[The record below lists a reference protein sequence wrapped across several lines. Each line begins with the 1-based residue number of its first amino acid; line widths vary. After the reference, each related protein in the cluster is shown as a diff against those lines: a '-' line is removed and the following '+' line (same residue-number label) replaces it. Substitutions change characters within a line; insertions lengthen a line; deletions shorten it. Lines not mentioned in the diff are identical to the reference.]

1 MTVVPNEEELRLNL
15 ERERQARQSAEDRLA
30 ALERELDSLRQQ
42 FSGRQPTEPNP
53 CPHMHGWLLKN
64 VHHAALAT
72 DDTGRITALN
82 LAFHKLFSLPQPIE
96 FYLGKPLSEL
106 EQATELAGFAPH
118 HQVVAQGGSAGDEG
132 TLQNG
137 CIVERE
143 HLHLQTDGD
152 LCGTLWFYR
161 NVTQKRQ
168 HLRKIELQSEL
179 QEEYP
184 NPVLRLSFNGDL
196 IFGNKAGYEFM
207 QQITQSRVEP
217 LKRLLLSQISH
228 LKIKENSTP
237 TTFESY
243 IAKRYYYILIIPM
256 PDKGYFNLYMSDI
269 TERRKAEEALQESK
283 NFVRNIT
290 RTIPNI
296 VYIYDLDEEKCV
308 YMNGQVRKVLG
319 YHENDL
325 ENMSPSMLTTL
336 VDEEQLL
343 NFKEHVSK
351 MIEAKDGAIEET
363 ERKVQA
369 KDGST
374 KILYCRESI
383 FKRKDNGQVKQII
396 GSAEDVTGMREQS
409 LELLRQK
416 EFYESIL
423 NHIPS
428 DVAVFNRQLQYLFL
442 NPAAVQDPQ
451 LRKWI
456 IGKTNEDYSR
466 ERGVPLKRME
476 LRSKHLQ
483 LVLDHKKRVEFEERL
498 LKKDGDYTHHIRRL
512 NPVLNTD
519 GEVGLVIAHGL
530 DITDLRKAQDE
541 IIASEAKNR
550 SILAAIPDLMF
561 IIGQNGDYHYM
572 KNVEQKHLLVPK
584 ESVIGNNIFNLL
596 PRELAS
602 KIMSLIERVLES
614 GFYEKIGYDLQ
625 LPDGLRYYEGR
636 ILKYS
641 DNEVLAIIRDVTEEK
656 NAALEVEEKNEFIRQ
671 VLDASPSL
679 IYVKDSE
686 GKFVLANQE
695 YCKLFEV
702 TLDQLIGSSGLDI
715 HQNPSEAEFYLEID
729 RQVIEE
735 NREIKLQERHTTK
748 TGEVLWF
755 NTTKKPIV
763 TSNGQVR
770 VLGISTNVTEQR
782 LANKRLQNSEEL
794 HRLLSENS
802 KDMVSLHNIDGS
814 YIYISKAV
822 EEMLGYTQ
830 AEVLQMSPRIIIHP
844 DDFNTVYQHGY
855 LVALETRR
863 NTTLQHRMLRSNG
876 SLLWVETSIRPI
888 FDTNNEVT
896 KIQAATRD
904 ITERRKSDE
913 ALQSSEKKYRDL
925 INYSQAYICTHDLNG
940 VIQSA
945 NPYLLNMLGY
955 TNEEMIGHSLF
966 DFFPKDDRAGFY
978 LYLQQFDDKSVV
990 DGVLTILN
998 KEQEERYLYY
1008 QNYKVEEPNM
1018 DPYIIGIAQDITDRM
1033 RTEQQLKKAKDAA
1046 EESARVKENFLAN
1059 MSHEIRTPMNGILG
1073 MAGLL
1078 RKTDLNEV
1086 QLNYLK
1092 IIRQS
1097 ADNLLVVINDILD
1110 IAKIEAGKLDLEE
1123 IPFNLPEA
1131 IQAAFQTLIY
1141 KAEEKELA
1149 YFLQSP
1155 KFNHP
1160 MVIGDP
1166 YRLNQVLLNLL
1177 NNAIKFTEEGNIVM
1191 SSKVLEET
1199 EELLTVQFSVSDTG
1213 IGIPQ
1218 NKIEYIFE
1226 GFTQAYSSTTRKYGG
1241 TGLGLNISKN
1251 LVEMQDGRI
1260 WVNSTENKGS
1270 TFHFVLTYLKAKVQ
1284 QPEMQVEQTD
1294 FSSLGTIDVLLAEDN
1309 EVNIFLAQSILEGWG
1324 AKVDIAHN
1332 GREAVELAE
1341 QKLYDV
1347 VLMDIQMPEL
1357 SGIDATRFIRSFPDA
1372 AKASVPI
1379 IALTANALKGDAEKY
1394 LAAGMNDYISKPF
1407 EEEKLFMKIALNLP
1421 HKRQPL
1427 TANRELAE
1435 NNAMQQIFN
1444 EPLYDLTMLQKMSR
1458 GNEAFL
1464 KRTKQ
1469 LFVDTVPATVTD
1481 MQDKYQQA
1489 DWTGVSAAAHKL
1501 KSTIDTMR
1509 IERLKD
1515 IIRQIES
1522 NAKSQENLEEVRNK
1536 ISYLSEVMDQVIA
1549 QLKAD
1554 IN

>member
-1 MTVVPNEEELRLNL
+1 MSIVPIEDELRQSIA
-15 ERERQARQSAEDRLA
+15 RERQSRLAAEDRVA
-30 ALERELDSLRQQ
+30 ALERELNMLRQQ
-42 FSGRQPTEPNP
+42 QPSIQPDP
-53 CPHMHGWLLKN
+53 QMPGIQAHRWLLQN
-64 VHHAALAT
+64 ISHAALAT
-72 DDTGRITALN
+72 DEAGVILALN
-82 LAFHKLFSLPQPIE
+82 PAFQTLFSLTQPFAYYI
-96 FYLGKPLSEL
+96 GKSLSEL
-106 EQATELAGFAPH
+106 EKSTELSKFVPH
-118 HQVVAQGGSAGDEG
+118 LQVIAHGEACDEG
-132 TLQNG
+132 NLDNG
-137 CIVERE
+137 SIIERE
-143 HLHLQTDGD
+143 HLRMQADGEQC
-152 LCGTLWFYR
+152 LVWIYR
-161 NVTQKRQ
+161 NVTLKRQ
-168 HLRKIELQSEL
+168 HQRKIELQSEL

-184 NPVLRLSFNGDL
+184 NPVLRLCYNGEL
-196 IFGNKAGYEFM
+196 IAGNKAGNEFLHHT
-207 QQITQSRVEP
+207 ITNRIEP
-217 LKRLLLSQISH
+217 FKRLLLSKITQH
-228 LKIKENSTP
+228 NIKENSTSASL
-237 TTFESY
+237 ESF
-243 IAKRYYYILIIPM
+243 INKRHYYILIIPM
-256 PDKGYFNLYMSDI
+256 PDKGYYNLYMSDI
-269 TERRKAEEALQESK
+269 TERKTAEVALRESK

-296 VYIYDLDEEKCV
+296 VYIYDLDESKCV
-308 YMNGQVRKVLG
+308 YMNGQVQKVLG
-319 YHENDL
+319 YAEKEL
-325 ENMSPSMLTTL
+325 EEMPPSMLATL
-336 VDEEQLL
+336 VAEEGLVR
-343 NFKEHVSK
+343 FREHVAK
-351 MIEAKDGAIEET
+351 MTSAKDGAIEEI
-363 ERKVQA
+363 ECDVRA
-369 KDGST
+369 KDGSF
-374 KILYCRESI
+374 KSLYCRESV
-383 FKRKDNGQVKQII
+383 FKRKENGQVKQII
-396 GSAEDVTGMREQS
+396 GSAEDVTSVREQS

-428 DVAVFNRQLQYLFL
+428 DVAVFNSQLQYLFL
-442 NPAAVQDPQ
+442 NPAAVEDPQ
-451 LRKWI
+451 LREWL
-456 IGKTNEDYSR
+456 IGKTNEEYSK
-466 ERGVPLKRME
+466 ERNIPFQRME
-476 LRSKHLQ
+476 SRSKHLQ
-483 LVLDHKKRVEFEERL
+483 LVLDYRKRIEFEERL
-498 LKKDGDYTHHIRRL
+498 QTKDGSHTYHIRRL
-512 NPVLNTD
+512 NPVLNKE
-519 GEVGLVIAHGL
+519 GEVDLVIAHGL
-530 DITDLRKAQDE
+530 SITDLREAQEE

-561 IIGQNGDYHYM
+561 IIDQHGDYMDM

-584 ESVIGNNIFNLL
+584 ERVIGNNVYNIL
-596 PRELAS
+596 PEELAS
-602 KIMSLIERVLES
+602 KFMSLIQLVLKNGS
-614 GFYEKIGYDLQ
+614 HEKIGYDLK
-625 LPDGLRYYEGR
+625 LPEGLRYYDGR
-636 ILKYS
+636 ILKYN
-641 DNEVLAIIRDVTEEK
+641 DTEVLAIIRDVTEEK
-656 NAALEVEEKNEFIRQ
+656 KAALEVEEKNEFIRQ

-679 IYVKDSE
+679 IYVKDKE

-695 YCKLFEV
+695 YCKLFNV

-715 HQNPSEAEFYLEID
+715 HQNTSEAEFYLEID

-735 NREIKLQERHTTK
+735 NREIKLQERHTTH
-748 TGEVLWF
+748 TGDVLWF

-763 TSNGQVR
+763 ASDGQIR

-802 KDMVSLHNIDGS
+802 KDMVSLHNVDGS

-822 EEMLGYTQ
+822 EEMLGYSQ
-830 AEVLQMSPRIIIHP
+830 AEVLQMSPRNVIHP
-844 DDFNTVYQHGY
+844 DDYEKLYQHSY
-855 LVALETRR
+855 LNALNTRR
-863 NTTLQHRMLRSNG
+863 NTTFQHRMLRRDNSM
-876 SLLWVETSIRPI
+876 LWVETNIRPI
-888 FDTNNEVT
+888 FDASGEIS
-896 KIQAATRD
+896 KLQAATRD

-940 VIQSA
+940 IIQSA

-978 LYLQQFDDKSVV
+978 LYLQQFDEKSVV

-1018 DPYIIGIAQDITDRM
+1018 APYIIGIAQDITDRM

-1078 RKTDLNEV
+1078 RKTELNDT

-1149 YFLQSP
+1149 YFMQSP

-1160 MVIGDP
+1160 IVIGDP

-1199 EELLTVQFSVSDTG
+1199 AETLTVQFSVSDTG

-1218 NKIEYIFE
+1218 TKIDYIFE

-1251 LVEMQDGRI
+1251 LVEMQDGKI
-1260 WVNSTENKGS
+1260 WVESTEDSGS
-1270 TFHFVLTYLKAKVQ
+1270 TFHFVLTYPKSQ
-1284 QPEMQVEQTD
+1284 IQEPELQEEQID
-1294 FSSLGTIDVLLAEDN
+1294 FTSLGTIDVLLAEDN

-1324 AKVDIAHN
+1324 AKVDIALN

-1357 SGIDATRFIRSFPDA
+1357 SGIDATHFIRSFSDA

-1427 TANRELAE
+1427 AANKESAQH
-1435 NNAMQQIFN
+1435 NTMQQISN

-1481 MQDKYQQA
+1481 MKEKYDQA

-1515 IIRQIES
+1515 IVRQIEN
-1522 NAKSQENLEEVRNK
+1522 NAKVQENLDGIGTN
-1536 ISYLSEVMDQVIA
+1536 ISYLSEVMDMVIA

-1554 IN
+1554 LN